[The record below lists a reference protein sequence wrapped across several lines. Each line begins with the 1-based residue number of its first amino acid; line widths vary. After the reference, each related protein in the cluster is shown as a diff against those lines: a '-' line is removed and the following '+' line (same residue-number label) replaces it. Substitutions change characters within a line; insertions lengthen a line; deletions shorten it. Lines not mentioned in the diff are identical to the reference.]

1 MARNL
6 SRPGTPRQAGSGVAL
21 VVAGGWV
28 AWFTR
33 RMPDVATGA
42 RSGRTPKVLRVSRWV
57 LFGLLIASA
66 GWTLIGLPEL
76 QREVAS
82 GHWPR
87 AALAGPPALLAL
99 FIIGFAAYRIALVRA
114 GRAGAGK
121 ALVQV
126 AVMILVFAVVAGV
139 ALRPAERVAGEGTAA
154 LARPLAST
162 DPDVR
167 ALAAEVARYRP
178 QDEVRAV
185 AGRLVELLDD
195 PAPEVR
201 RQAHA
206 ALVALAG
213 SDVGGEGA
221 GAAARWRSWARG
233 AGLVR

>member
-1 MARNL
+1 M
-6 SRPGTPRQAGSGVAL
+6 
-21 VVAGGWV
+21 
-28 AWFTR
+28 
-33 RMPDVATGA
+33 
-42 RSGRTPKVLRVSRWV
+42 RWV
-57 LFGLLIASA
+57 LFGLLILSA
-66 GWTLIGLPEL
+66 MLSVFGLPEL
-76 QREVAS
+76 QREVAD
-82 GHWPR
+82 GRWPR
-87 AALAGPPALLAL
+87 AALAAPPAVLAL
-99 FIIGFAAYRIALVRA
+99 FVLGFAGYRLALVRA
-114 GRAGAGK
+114 GRYGFGK

-126 AVMILVFAVVAGV
+126 AVMVLVFAVIAGV
-139 ALRPAERVAGEGTAA
+139 ALRPAEQPAGQGTPP

-178 QDEVRAV
+178 PGEVRVV

-213 SDVGGEGA
+213 ADAGGQGP
-221 GAAARWRSWARG
+221 GAAARWRAWARS